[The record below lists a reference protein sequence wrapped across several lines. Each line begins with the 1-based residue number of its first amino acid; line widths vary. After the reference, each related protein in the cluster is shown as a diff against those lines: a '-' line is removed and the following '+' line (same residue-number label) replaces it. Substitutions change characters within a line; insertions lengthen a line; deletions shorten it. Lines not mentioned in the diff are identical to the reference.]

1 MLEKNGEK
9 EERTGHRTTRAIRN
23 SAAAI
28 GAGQQVRAAV
38 TNNI

>member
-9 EERTGHRTTRAIRN
+9 QAHRTGFPKN